1 MSTFAE
7 LPAIKVGPIV
17 AVLVLQGALTTRVE
31 HQHRDQHHLRGNR
44 RAHLDFHDLLLAT
57 VEDGLQAIVSAFLHS
72 VERWR

>member
-44 RAHLDFHDLLLAT
+44 RAHLDFHDFLLAT
-57 VEDGLQAIVSAFLHS
+57 VEDGLQAIVSVVVYF
-72 VERWR
+72 VWEWR